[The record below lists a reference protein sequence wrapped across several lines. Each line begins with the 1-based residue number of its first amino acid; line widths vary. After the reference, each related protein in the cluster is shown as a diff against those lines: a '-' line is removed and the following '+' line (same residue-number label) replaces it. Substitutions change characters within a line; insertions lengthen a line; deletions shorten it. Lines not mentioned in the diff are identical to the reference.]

1 MNTFCEE
8 AIMSKSLDSI
18 LEGYRSQP
26 QKLIEVLQD
35 IQQEQGWISREAIT
49 TVSSE
54 LGVPLMEV
62 YRVAHFYKAFS
73 LEPKGKHV
81 LTLCMGTA
89 CHVRGANPLLEQA
102 LGMLDVEP
110 GGTTEDGLF
119 TVEAVNC
126 IGACALAPVILHNGT
141 AHPHMTPAKL
151 RTLIRNLQKE
161 EAGPEYGTHDLH
173 EPQDTYQESMKERG
187 EA

>member
-1 MNTFCEE
+1 
-8 AIMSKSLDSI
+8 MSRSLKSI
-18 LEGYRSQP
+18 LGEYRSQP
-26 QKLIEVLQD
+26 HKLIEVLQD
-35 IQQEQGWISREAIT
+35 IQQEHGWISRDAIT
-49 TVSSE
+49 SVSAE

-89 CHVRGANPLLEQA
+89 CHVRGANPLLQQA
-102 LGMLDVEP
+102 LGMLDVQP
-110 GGTTEDGLF
+110 GETTDDGLF

-126 IGACALAPVILHNGT
+126 IGACALAPVILHNGK

-151 RTLIRNLQKE
+151 RKLITDLQAE
-161 EAGPEYGTHDLH
+161 EETAEITPDVIGETPVR
-173 EPQDTYQESMKERG
+173 YQGATEESQEV
-187 EA
+187 